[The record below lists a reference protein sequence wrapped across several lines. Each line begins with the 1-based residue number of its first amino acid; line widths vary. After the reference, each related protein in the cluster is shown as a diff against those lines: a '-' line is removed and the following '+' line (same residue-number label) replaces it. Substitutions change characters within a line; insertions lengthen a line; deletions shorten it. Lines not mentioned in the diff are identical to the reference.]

1 MGLLFIYTL
10 AWLDCY
16 FLLNNHSNQRS
27 FEGYI
32 QFNRVKKTAII
43 GDSSE
48 Q

>member
-1 MGLLFIYTL
+1 MGLLFIYML

-16 FLLNNHSNQRS
+16 FLLNNHSNQRN
-27 FEGYI
+27 FEGI
-32 QFNRVKKTAII
+32 DSFNRVKKTAII